1 MQHSSS
7 KKSSSRE
14 KARKITADEQFT
26 VMMGL
31 RLQTIEDKACCD
43 CHSSS
48 PMYIDGHRLACCAGS
63 GVTCKITELKFL
75 MAERKRLADHNDQLI
90 SENERMMVELR
101 ECKSQLAQAH
111 REIADLQT
119 QNNEMEYNLNCKR
132 SRAENDSSF
141 GGDFKG
147 WSGAFPVVP
156 YEPFPQVQKTAAT
169 VVHYHNTTNVMN
181 INFVGN
187 EIIRRHGVK
196 LLTDACKPGG
206 NFLGA
211 VTDLLEKNPTPEN
224 LKLLQLKTVDPKAFQ
239 KAVVETVKPLVPE
252 VPEEMRTKIQQGLTA
267 SEADTAVCASPQ
279 Q

>member
-1 MQHSSS
+1 MQHPSSM
-7 KKSSSRE
+7 KSSSRE
-14 KARKITADEQFT
+14 KPPRLSADEQFS
-26 VMMGL
+26 MIMQL
-31 RLQTIEDKACCD
+31 RLQTIKDKACCES
-43 CHSSS
+43 HQST
-48 PMYIDGHRLACCAGS
+48 PMHIDGYRLACCAGT
-63 GVTCKITELKFL
+63 GVTCKIKEIQFL
-75 MAERKRLADHNDQLI
+75 MEERKRLASHNDQLI
-90 SENERMMVELR
+90 SENKRMIVELR
-101 ECKSQLAQAH
+101 ECKSQFAQAH
-111 REIADLQT
+111 KEIADLQA
-119 QNNEMEYNLNCKR
+119 QNNEMEYHLNCKR
-132 SRAENDSSF
+132 SRADNDSSF

-211 VTDLLEKNPTPEN
+211 VTDLLEENPTPEN
-224 LKLLQLKTVDPKAFQ
+224 VKLLQLKAVDPQAFQ
-239 KAVVETVKPLVPE
+239 QAVVETVKPLVPD
-252 VPEEMRTKIQQGLTA
+252 VPEEMRAKIQQGLTA
-267 SEADTAVCASPQ
+267 SAADTTVGVLQ